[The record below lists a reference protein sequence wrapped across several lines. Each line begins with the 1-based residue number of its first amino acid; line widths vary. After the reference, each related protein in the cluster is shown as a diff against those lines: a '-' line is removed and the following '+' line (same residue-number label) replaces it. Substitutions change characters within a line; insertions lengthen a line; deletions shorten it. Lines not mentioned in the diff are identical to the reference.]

1 MDINKIL
8 EFIGPKLFEI
18 IQEIINSEG
27 KQNIVKITDNIE
39 QNKLLEYYKEKLD
52 IELLEK
58 YGNEKI
64 YDDLYRVLSN
74 KNTLMRLLERA
85 QNLSVIDEITDEE
98 FIEIVLKDVPID
110 IYNRRNVKIILL
122 HIAKQAF
129 KSFNE
134 FHDLDHNI
142 MKNVIIRESNLI
154 IHKLDNVE
162 KNIDVMKGNIEKESN
177 YNNQSENDQFNID
190 TFRKVNIPFIKKME
204 MPLFLEKSN
213 MDNNIRTLKDVYVA
227 PRFRNSEI
235 NCNTKRFSEELRS
248 NKSESIL
255 TITDIFETRPDISSI
270 ILKGLPGSGKSSFIA
285 YLIDQYYKEGK
296 LFGYRKV
303 FAISLLSLAKYSGG
317 RKLASDPIKC
327 ILDYISI
334 CVEYKVEYSLLKDSV
349 ILLDGLDEICFIEN
363 LSIDFFCEDLIN
375 KSIFN
380 DEVYFR
386 ILLTSRLGY
395 IDCKNKN
402 VCQITIDN
410 FQESELIEFRDKYF
424 KKDKDTI
431 KLDIFNENLNYVKEN
446 SQYTEIFG
454 IPLIL
459 YIITS
464 SKLYLSEYDDIC
476 SIYEALLHV
485 LETREYNR
493 KISKSE
499 QQHPIYNIVSPEMAR
514 NIAQN
519 IAFEMMIENSLI
531 LRMEDL
537 KSKEAI
543 NASTQNSGIVE
554 LPYESKEKIENLYLL
569 TFYYKDEHDIV
580 EFVHRSFQ
588 EFFAAEKIVLELL
601 NSLESENMEIIG
613 QAIREYFGGGV
624 ITSEIF
630 SFIESKVKRLDLKK
644 KKRMFLVL
652 KSGIEDN
659 INNNIPWFLPSKK
672 KDFWDNMGQQYLMIW
687 NILKILNNY
696 KNVGL
701 FEKSNIQRKWL
712 RMSLT
717 ITPNSKMPIH
727 LENENMSNIN
737 LMNVCLKN
745 SIVTGAIFWG
755 AKMYNINL
763 QTDLNNCVFSYTS
776 IIDSNISGRN
786 LKNVKF
792 IFSNLTLSDFSNA
805 YFENNR
811 LIYTKFVEMNLQK
824 AIFISCD
831 LSESLFWGWNLS
843 DAVFVDCKLKNTNF
857 ITAKVDNAYFN
868 GCKGISTEQKKFL
881 LSNGAVIQEV

>member
-1 MDINKIL
+1 MDTNKIF
-8 EFIGPKLFEI
+8 EFLGSKLFEI

-27 KQNIVKITDNIE
+27 KQDIVKIRDSIE
-39 QNKLLEYYKEKLD
+39 QNKLLEYYNENLD

-74 KNTLMRLLERA
+74 NNTLMRLLERA
-85 QNLSVIDEITDEE
+85 QNLSVIDEVTDEE
-98 FIEIVLKDVPID
+98 FIEIVLKDIPID
-110 IYNRRNVKIILL
+110 IYNRRNVRIVLL

-134 FHDLDHNI
+134 FHNLDDNT
-142 MKNVIIRESNLI
+142 MKNLIIRESNLI
-154 IHKLDNVE
+154 MHELTNV
-162 KNIDVMKGNIEKESN
+162 KDIIKGNMEKESN
-177 YNNQSENDQFNID
+177 YNNQSANDQFNLD
-190 TFRKVNIPFIKKME
+190 VFRKVNLPFIKKME

-213 MDNNIRTLKDVYVA
+213 MDNNIRTLKDVYVS
-227 PRFRNSEI
+227 PKFKNSEI
-235 NCNTKRFSEELRS
+235 NYNTKRVSQQLRS
-248 NKSESIL
+248 NKPESIVI
-255 TITDIFETRPDISSI
+255 ITDIFETRPDISAI
-270 ILKGLPGSGKSSFIA
+270 ILNGLPGSGKSSFIA

-296 LFGYRKV
+296 LFGYRKI

-317 RKLASDPIKC
+317 KKLASDPIKC
-327 ILDYISI
+327 ILDYICI
-334 CVEYKVEYSLLKDSV
+334 CVESKVEYSLLKDSV
-349 ILLDGLDEICFIEN
+349 ILLDGLDEICFMKD
-363 LSIDFFCEDLIN
+363 LSIDVFCEELIN

-402 VCQITIDN
+402 VWQITIDD
-410 FQESELIEFRDKYF
+410 FKEYELKEFRGKYF
-424 KKDKDTI
+424 EKDKDTI
-431 KLDIFNENLNYVKEN
+431 KLDIFNENLNYVKKN
-446 SQYTEIFG
+446 SQYSEIFG

-464 SKLYLSEYDDIC
+464 SKLYLKEYDDIC
-476 SIYEALLHV
+476 SIYEALLRV

-499 QQHPIYNIVSPEMAR
+499 QRHPIYDIVSPEMAR

-531 LRMEDL
+531 LRMEDP
-537 KSKEAI
+537 KSKAAI
-543 NASTQNSGIVE
+543 NLATQNSGIKE

-569 TFYYKDEHDIV
+569 TFYYKNENDIV
-580 EFVHRSFQ
+580 EFAHKTFQ

-613 QAIREYFGGGV
+613 QVIREYFGGGV

-630 SFIESKVKRLDLKK
+630 SFIESKVRRLDSKKRKRL
-644 KKRMFLVL
+644 FLVL
-652 KSGIEDN
+652 KSCVEDN
-659 INNNIPWFLPSKK
+659 INNNISWFLPSRKV
-672 KDFWDNMGQQYLMIW
+672 DFWDNMGQQYLMIW
-687 NILKILNNY
+687 NILKILNDY
-696 KNVGL
+696 KNVGF
-701 FEKSNIQRKWL
+701 FEKSNLQRKWL

-737 LMNVCLKN
+737 LMDVCLKN
-745 SIVTGAIFWG
+745 SKVIGAIFLG
-755 AKMYNINL
+755 AKMYNLNL
-763 QTDLNNCVFSYTS
+763 QTDLDNCVFSYTS
-776 IIDSNISGRN
+776 IIDSNMSGRN
-786 LKNVKF
+786 LKGVKF
-792 IFSNLTLSDFSNA
+792 IFSNLTLSDLSNT
-805 YFENNR
+805 YFEKNR

-831 LSESLFWGWNLS
+831 LSESLFWGSNLS
-843 DAVFVDCKLKNTNF
+843 DAVFVDCKFRNTSF
-857 ITAKVDNAYFN
+857 ITAKVNNAYFN
-868 GCKGISTEQKKFL
+868 ECMEISTEQKKFL